1 MLSDKLI
8 DAYTMIAEDTIT
20 ILGVEFSV
28 IPIMITIMVIM
39 FFVLMFDSVMKDLLL
54 GKDL

>member
-8 DAYTMIAEDTIT
+8 DAYTMIAGDTIT

-28 IPIMITIMVIM
+28 IPIMVAIMIIM
-39 FFVLMFDSVMKDLLL
+39 FFVLIFDSVMKDLLL
-54 GKDL
+54 GKNL